1 MLANSREE
9 NNLHYGANVK
19 IANLIKLKLHYD
31 KQTYHKVTKDLI
43 DQH

>member
-1 MLANSREE
+1 MLANSCQE

-19 IANLIKLKLHYD
+19 IANLIKLKRHYN